1 MESEADNKLLFLDV
15 LVQRQ
20 GNRLNTSVYRKPTHQ
35 YIYSSSCHSIQ
46 VKRGVIVTLTRRA
59 KNICSTPQ
67 SLSAELDH
75 LRYVFTKYNEYPSP
89 FVTQTINN
97 TLDSTTKPPRQQTA
111 PFTISLPYIG
121 STSHHI
127 RRLLK
132 QQADIDV
139 TFQRGNS
146 IQNLLQ
152 ATGRPRSSQ
161 KQDPSGVV
169 YHIECDCGDSYVGET
184 SRPLTLRIKEH
195 QASVRKNY
203 SKSAIADH
211 IKAHPNHNIKW
222 DKTRTIVRNQSDYK
236 IQ

>member
-1 MESEADNKLLFLDV
+1 MN
-15 LVQRQ
+15 
-20 GNRLNTSVYRKPTHQ
+20 
-35 YIYSSSCHSIQ
+35 
-46 VKRGVIVTLTRRA
+46 
-59 KNICSTPQ
+59 
-67 SLSAELDH
+67 
-75 LRYVFTKYNEYPSP
+75 FTKYNEYPSP
-89 FVTQTINN
+89 FVNQTINN
-97 TLDSTTKPPRQQTA
+97 TLDPTTKPPRQQTA

-121 STSHHI
+121 STSHHN

-132 QQADIDV
+132 QQVDIHV

-195 QASVRKNY
+195 QASVRKND

-211 IKAHPNHNIKW
+211 IKAHPNHTING
-222 DKTRTIVRNQSDYK
+222 TRPK
-236 IQ
+236 PL